1 MSLPE
6 PKEVTQAE
14 KKVAA
19 VLDELETQTHS
30 DVSRIALEDVVHTN
44 PETGHPEVL
53 KAVDIQ
59 IKPRPT
65 RHWSRGP

>member
-19 VLDELETQTHS
+19 VLDELETQTHF
-30 DVSRIALEDVVHTN
+30 DVSRIVLEDVVHTN

-65 RHWSRGP
+65 RHWSRAP